1 MAKSKWFIPFN
12 VPSSK
17 NGRRWTGKYFISS
30 KTVMT
35 YRKNTKSFYTKYASA
50 FQKEYNKYE
59 KPVKIGFTFIRG
71 TRHKFDYINPAQT
84 VQDDMVKNGWIE
96 DDNADFILPVFEH
109 YSYDKKNPGV
119 IIEILKNENTR
130 CISTDET
137 KGSGDSKSNSK
148 L

>member
-1 MAKSKWFIPFN
+1 MAKTKWFIPFN

-35 YRKNTKSFYTKYASA
+35 YRKNTKNIYDKYAKE
-50 FQKEYNKYE
+50 FRKEYDKYE

-71 TRHKFDYINPAQT
+71 SRHKFDYINPAQT
-84 VQDDMVKNGWIE
+84 VQDDMVKAGWLE

-119 IIEILKNENTR
+119 TIEIIKDENTKLT
-130 CISTDET
+130 S
-137 KGSGDSKSNSK
+137 DSKAK
-148 L
+148 R

>member
-1 MAKSKWFIPFN
+1 MAKTKWFIPFN

-35 YRKNTKSFYTKYASA
+35 YRKNTKSTYAKYAKA
-50 FQKEYNKYE
+50 FRKEFDKY
-59 KPVKIGFTFIRG
+59 KTPVKIGFTFIRG

-96 DDNADFILPVFEH
+96 DDNAEFIIPVFER
-109 YSYDKKNPGV
+109 YKYDKNKPGV
-119 IIEILKNENTR
+119 IIEIIKDGNKRHESS
-130 CISTDET
+130 STD
-137 KGSGDSKSNSK
+137 KSG
-148 L
+148 

>member
-1 MAKSKWFIPFN
+1 MAKRKWFIPFN

-35 YRKNTKSFYTKYASA
+35 YRKNTKSFYTKYAKCISERNIINMR
-50 FQKEYNKYE
+50 Q
-59 KPVKIGFTFIRG
+59 PVKIGFTFIRG

-96 DDNADFILPVFEH
+96 DDNAEFIIPVFER
-109 YSYDKKNPGV
+109 YKYDKNKPGV
-119 IIEILKNENTR
+119 IIEIIKDGNEKHESS
-130 CISTDET
+130 STD
-137 KGSGDSKSNSK
+137 KSG
-148 L
+148 